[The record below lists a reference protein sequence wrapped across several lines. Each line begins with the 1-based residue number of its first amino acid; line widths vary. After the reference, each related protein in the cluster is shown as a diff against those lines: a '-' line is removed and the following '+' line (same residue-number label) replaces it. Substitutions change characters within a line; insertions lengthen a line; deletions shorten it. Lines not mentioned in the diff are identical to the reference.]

1 MDNQLTFSLVAVR
14 GPKNRVIK
22 TPTAIMLQCFLHS
35 PVYQPIDSQRSPHRS
50 QGHEIYAYWDAP
62 GQITAIDKHISS
74 NHDAEGNEAKNAPD
88 RKVERRR
95 IVESIDEEEIEN
107 MHCERLLN

>member
-14 GPKNRVIK
+14 VPNNRVSK
-22 TPTAIMLQCFLHS
+22 TYISMLHCYLHS
-35 PVYQPIDSQRSPHRS
+35 PVSQPINTQRSLHRS